1 MISCLLFLLPW
12 QNKRGEWLPSTT
24 VKMTN
29 ENQQRDGDQGSSNT
43 EQDASCTFGETYF
56 SVLSPPHREY
66 ANLPINVRI
75 NALWKYCYRQLCK
88 KGLPVGGARLSEIAV
103 QRCWNRLVGKNWE
116 FVWNNCQWWRMQ
128 DYYDELKH
136 KLFKRHETRGQQLPS
151 LFNKYLPASFN
162 APKNSESYVLVLVF
176 ILQIKVI

>member
-1 MISCLLFLLPW
+1 
-12 QNKRGEWLPSTT
+12 
-24 VKMTN
+24 
-29 ENQQRDGDQGSSNT
+29 
-43 EQDASCTFGETYF
+43 
-56 SVLSPPHREY
+56 
-66 ANLPINVRI
+66 
-75 NALWKYCYRQLCK
+75 
-88 KGLPVGGARLSEIAV
+88 
-103 QRCWNRLVGKNWE
+103 
-116 FVWNNCQWWRMQ
+116 MQ